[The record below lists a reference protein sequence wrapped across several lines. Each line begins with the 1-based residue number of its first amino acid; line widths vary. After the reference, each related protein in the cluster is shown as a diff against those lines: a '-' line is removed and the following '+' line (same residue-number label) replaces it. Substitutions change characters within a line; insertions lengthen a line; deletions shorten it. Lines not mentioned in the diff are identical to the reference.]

1 MEIALC
7 IGAIAVGLAFI
18 AYQWKRSAD
27 VKVLARRLGFVYLG
41 NALPKSF
48 TVSGT
53 DLVGISSAW
62 NVIDGERHGVR
73 VIAFDCRIGT
83 GKGSWRR
90 TVIAAQTADAN
101 LKYLAGYLELHCSDN
116 WTFLYAPRASSPAGL
131 MPVAELTGYIEAI

>member
-18 AYQWKRSAD
+18 AHQWKRSAD
-27 VKVLARRLGFVYLG
+27 VKVLASRLELVYLG
-41 NALPKSF
+41 NALPKSL

-53 DLVGISSAW
+53 DLAGISSAW

-90 TVIAAQTADAN
+90 TVIAVQTSDDN
-101 LKYLAGYLELHCSDN
+101 LRYLAGYLELHRSDK
-116 WTFLYAPRASSPAGL
+116 WTLLYAPRSSSPTGL
-131 MPVAELTGYIEAI
+131 MPVAELAGYIEAI